1 MFSDGLSVPMVKKNI
16 FVFNFH
22 AMILSRF
29 LQANNKI
36 SVLQH
41 DNTPLLH
48 NIERFYDLDKP

>member
-1 MFSDGLSVPMVKKNI
+1 MFSDGLSVPVVKKNI

-22 AMILSRF
+22 AIDSF
-29 LQANNKI
+29 KQII